1 MVLPVFT
8 FVGFVLLKRP
18 KVGVDMENMIKRIV
32 EMDEKARELT
42 QDAQRAKVDSAADSA
57 IKKQQMRDEYL
68 DRARKRIKV
77 NEKTEQEA
85 ADAEW
90 KKTEQ
95 KYKDLAQQMNETY
108 NTHHEEWVNQI
119 VSHVIGG

>member
-1 MVLPVFT
+1 MFT

-42 QDAQRAKVDSAADSA
+42 QDAQRAKVDSAADIA
-57 IKKQQMRDEYL
+57 IKKQQMRDEYP

-95 KYKDLAQQMNETY
+95 KYKDLAQQMDETY
-108 NTHHEEWVNQI
+108 NTHHEEWVKQI

>member
-1 MVLPVFT
+1 M
-8 FVGFVLLKRP
+8 
-18 KVGVDMENMIKRIV
+18 
-32 EMDEKARELT
+32 
-42 QDAQRAKVDSAADSA
+42 
-57 IKKQQMRDEYL
+57 
-68 DRARKRIKV
+68 

-95 KYKDLAQQMNETY
+95 KYKDLAQQMDETY